1 MTLITFNAEGRLE
14 GDKVV
19 VNLKDFDINIGLL
32 GSDYPTPEE
41 FCLASALSCII
52 LTIYY
57 IAKERGV
64 KIDSINGYIEGKMDT
79 RGFQGDSNVPPGLLE
94 VNYDLVIESNDK
106 RINEVIQEAEKR
118 CPMKDTLN
126 RSVKTNI
133 KWIIKS

>member
-1 MTLITFNAEGRLE
+1 
-14 GDKVV
+14 
-19 VNLKDFDINIGLL
+19 
-32 GSDYPTPEE
+32 
-41 FCLASALSCII
+41 
-52 LTIYY
+52 
-57 IAKERGV
+57 
-64 KIDSINGYIEGKMDT
+64 MDT